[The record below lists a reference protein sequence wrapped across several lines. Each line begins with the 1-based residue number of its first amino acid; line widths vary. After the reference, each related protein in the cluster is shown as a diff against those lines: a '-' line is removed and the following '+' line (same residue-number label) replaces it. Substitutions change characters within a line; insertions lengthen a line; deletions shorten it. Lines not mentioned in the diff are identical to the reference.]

1 MKGNRYLF
9 YFLIIMIGLMAPLS
23 YLKAV
28 NTQKGGHER
37 TEKMRVDKPENQKLD
52 VLSLIAHIAMTL
64 GIASLFVVPELSL
77 VFIPAAFIMGLIAW
91 KNRRYDHKRGKGLA
105 LSALILGGVFTT
117 MVAIS
122 FLIYALEGV

>member
-1 MKGNRYLF
+1 MKIFYLL
-9 YFLIIMIGLMAPLS
+9 LIIIGIMAPIS
-23 YLKAV
+23 YSNAV
-28 NTQKGGHER
+28 NTQKEGLEKIER
-37 TEKMRVDKPENQKLD
+37 RKADKPEKQKID
-52 VLSLIAHIAMTL
+52 VLSLVAHIAMTL

-77 VFIPAAFIMGLIAW
+77 VLIPAAFIMGLIAW